1 MRRHGILLACLTAAA
16 CSGPHAADRAGAI
29 SQDAPVLFEGAR
41 LVIGDASAPIESS
54 AFLVEGGRITRV
66 ARKGEIAAPAGAA
79 PVDLTGKTVMP
90 ALVST
95 HIHIGLL
102 KGVTFTPDNYRR
114 EVLVDHLERYA
125 YYGVGTVLTA
135 GTDVGPLSFQLRDE
149 RPRGAARL
157 LTSGRGMA
165 APNAG
170 PGFPAIAGTSYPIS
184 TAEEGRKAVREEA
197 ESGANAVKIWV
208 DDRGGRVKKLPPDIF
223 QPIIDEAHKHRM
235 LAVAHVFYLEDAR
248 ALVQA
253 GIDGLIHLIRD
264 AVMDDKL
271 IATMKE
277 RGVFMAPNIG
287 GTHRRT
293 LSEVPPVAID
303 LLAESVPPDVV
314 REVRRSVTE
323 LDPQARAAARAMYAI
338 MRQNVA
344 RLNAA
349 GITLVLGGDTGI
361 PGAYHGWAEQ
371 YELEQ
376 MADMGMTPAQ
386 VMVAATSASARAL
399 RLDDVGTVAPGKSA
413 DFLVLDAN
421 PLDDIVN
428 TRRISS
434 VYLRGQRLDRAA
446 LKARWVGARTE

>member
-1 MRRHGILLACLTAAA
+1 
-16 CSGPHAADRAGAI
+16 
-29 SQDAPVLFEGAR
+29 
-41 LVIGDASAPIESS
+41 
-54 AFLVEGGRITRV
+54 
-66 ARKGEIAAPAGAA
+66 
-79 PVDLTGKTVMP
+79 
-90 ALVST
+90 
-95 HIHIGLL
+95 
-102 KGVTFTPDNYRR
+102 
-114 EVLVDHLERYA
+114 
-125 YYGVGTVLTA
+125 
-135 GTDVGPLSFQLRDE
+135 
-149 RPRGAARL
+149 
-157 LTSGRGMA
+157 
-165 APNAG
+165 
-170 PGFPAIAGTSYPIS
+170 
-184 TAEEGRKAVREEA
+184 
-197 ESGANAVKIWV
+197 
-208 DDRGGRVKKLPPDIF
+208 
-223 QPIIDEAHKHRM
+223 AHKHRM
-235 LAVAHVFYLEDAR
+235 MAVAHVFYLEDAR
-248 ALVQA
+248 ALVEA

-271 IATMKE
+271 IAAMKE

-293 LSEVPPVAID
+293 LSEVPPAAID

-323 LDPQARAAARAMYAI
+323 LDPQARSAARAMYGI

-344 RLNAA
+344 KLNAA

-386 VMVAATSASARAL
+386 VIVAATSASARAL
-399 RLDDVGTVAPGKSA
+399 RLDDVGTLAPGKSA

-421 PLDDIVN
+421 PLDNIVN